1 MIRKLCVFACFP
13 AGSKINTDSGL
24 KNIEEIKAGNKV
36 WSYNELTGE
45 TRFQEIVGTMVR
57 ESDHT
62 VELYMEDEIIETT
75 VEHPFL
81 TEDIRAD
88 ALVRDGEK
96 CGDTAVKGSVILQ
109 TGYHGVCGGTDGN
122 TMLPDWKEGDSL
134 SASYGQHNLSDYY
147 R

>member
-13 AGSKINTDSGL
+13 AGSKINRDSGL

-81 TEDIRAD
+81 TEDIRAGIKLD
-88 ALVRDGEK
+88 KDRFTTSVEK
-96 CGDTAVKGSVILQ
+96 
-109 TGYHGVCGGTDGN
+109 
-122 TMLPDWKEGDSL
+122 
-134 SASYGQHNLSDYY
+134 
-147 R
+147 